1 MSAFLQD
8 TSQSAE
14 DRWNRRDWLMLTLL
28 VGLGIVVRMYSTTY
42 PRVVWGDEPYYLW
55 IGQSLWAGTGLNA
68 MGYSAAHFPPL
79 FPALAGGLAWVI
91 GTLQGASNL
100 IFVVSGALLTVPLYA
115 LARATLDSS
124 TAAWMVGLTV
134 ALYPALTSGVLA
146 WGTLTEPIYLLWVG
160 VAVYALFQALDQQPM
175 RWRDF
180 ALLGLA
186 LGLAYLTRT
195 EALVFLAAAVV
206 LLLVGRLLRRDRL
219 GPLLSR
225 LLLALLVFLLV
236 ASPYLLYIRSSTGRW
251 SLTGAA
257 GMAFVSMTG
266 LAENDPAAF
275 DRATW
280 ALDPASNEVYLFAPS
295 SESESLAAT
304 LLADPL
310 ATLRR
315 LRSGVTAAAST
326 FFSIKLLPMSLALVA
341 ALGLFSRPWRP
352 QRLRGELAL
361 LASLAAPLAYL
372 PFFIQERYLAG
383 LLLPAMVW
391 IGAGM
396 WMLGLWLTGTV
407 QNLRQRPLPA
417 TTRRALLAAPA
428 LLLAALLLALGP
440 RVWATM
446 QRTHSFQPG
455 HLAAAAQLRQ
465 IGAPGDA
472 VVMSRYPAI
481 AFHAGMRW
489 TATPAEDWP
498 AVLAYARRRNARYL
512 AIDDWEA
519 RLRPQLSF
527 LMEPTQAPSEL
538 RYLAT
543 IESGN
548 DPVMLY
554 EFIE

>member
-1 MSAFLQD
+1 MSSETEGRYGRA
-8 TSQSAE
+8 
-14 DRWNRRDWLMLTLL
+14 DWLTLILL
-28 VGLGIVVRMYSTTY
+28 VALGVAVRLYSTTY

-79 FPALAGGLAWVI
+79 FPVLAGGLALLT
-91 GTLQGASNL
+91 GSLQSASNL
-100 IFVVSGALLTVPLYA
+100 IFIVSGALLAVPLYA
-115 LARATLDSS
+115 LARAIYGA

-160 VAVYALFQALDQQPM
+160 IAVFALFRALDQRPM

-195 EALVFLAAAVV
+195 EALVFLAAAFA
-206 LLLVGRLLRRDRL
+206 LLLIGRLARRDRI

-225 LLLALLVFLLV
+225 LLLAGLVFLLV
-236 ASPYLLYIRSSTGRW
+236 ASPYLLYIRTNTGQW

-257 GMAFVSMTG
+257 GMAFVSMAG
-266 LAENDPAAF
+266 LAKNDAAAF
-275 DRATW
+275 DKATW
-280 ALDPASNEVYLFAPS
+280 GLDPASGEVYLFAPS
-295 SESESLAAT
+295 SEGESLAGA
-304 LLADPL
+304 LLADPM

-315 LRSGVTAAAST
+315 LRNGVDAAAGA
-326 FFSIKLLPMSLALVA
+326 FFSIKLLPVALAVVA
-341 ALGLFSRPWRP
+341 ALGLFVQPWRP

-372 PFFIQERYLAG
+372 PFFVQERYLAG

-396 WMLGLWLTGTV
+396 WMLGLWLSGTA
-407 QNLRQRPLPA
+407 QNLLRRPLSPA
-417 TTRRALLAAPA
+417 LQRALLVTPA
-428 LLLAALLLALGP
+428 LALAALLLVLGP

-455 HLAAAAQLRQ
+455 HLAAAAELRQ
-465 IGAPGDA
+465 AGAAGEA

-481 AFHAGMRW
+481 AFHAGTRW
-489 TATPAEDWP
+489 AATPAEEWP
-498 AVLAYARRRNARYL
+498 AVLRYARQRDARYF
-512 AIDDWEA
+512 AIDGWEA
-519 RLRPQLSF
+519 RLRPQLAF
-527 LMEPTQAPSEL
+527 LLDPAQAPPEL
-538 RYLAT
+538 RYLT
-543 IESGN
+543 TVTSGN
-548 DPVMLY
+548 EPVVIY
-554 EFIE
+554 QFNP